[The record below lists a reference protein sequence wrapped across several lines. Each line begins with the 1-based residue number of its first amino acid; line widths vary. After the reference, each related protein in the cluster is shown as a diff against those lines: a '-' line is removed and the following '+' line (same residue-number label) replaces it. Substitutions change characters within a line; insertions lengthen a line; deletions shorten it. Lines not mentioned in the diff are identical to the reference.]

1 MSANDVSEWSARN
14 KTRILFGV
22 LFLLLWLALLD
33 FPHYVASTG
42 IDSSWMR
49 CLGHFLTNRAQC
61 GVDYAWTYGPLGY
74 FVQFVFD
81 ANLFWWKY
89 AWEIV
94 VKFAFAWLLLRWASQ
109 LRGVWLRASFVALV
123 FVFLSGTIDTLYL
136 LCLLL
141 LGLLPLHD
149 ESCRTPRRLAA
160 GTILLAFLSFTKFT
174 FLLVGAVVW
183 AIVLLTPGLSRRLRA
198 ALAVG
203 YPLTLLLVW
212 SLLGQSSA
220 NILAFFTTSWKIARG
235 YDGAMVHESD
245 PRTVYVGLAGVI
257 LFLCL
262 LASYP
267 PSLLR
272 RRENSLGVALLC
284 IGVFLVWK
292 HGFVRQYSHTPYFF
306 GFLLFAPFAV
316 EGLLGEQTTSNRFRI
331 ASMTGL
337 IVLCIMA
344 HGPIPR
350 PSVLLS
356 RLLANERIVLSPTR
370 LERYLDK
377 WQENL
382 ADEWDLPEIRRL
394 VGEDSI
400 DLISLSQGVVFLN
413 RLNYH
418 PRPIFQSYSAY
429 TLDLLEWN
437 AAFYRSEKAPA
448 FVLCLWL
455 PIDERFPTMEDA
467 PTLLE
472 LFRRYRFVTQ
482 EKGIL
487 LLKRRSD
494 DSDLSEVERPIL
506 MQRTIAFGEE
516 VRLDELGAEPK
527 LCSIH
532 IDYTLSGRLT
542 KALFR
547 SPAVFL
553 DVDTIDGNSHSFRLI
568 PAMAQSDFLVDPLLR
583 NQKDFLALYTGQP
596 LPRVRSFSIRLSSE
610 AQGSFCDRVTITVR
624 SYEGLP
630 VTLAP

>member
-14 KTRILFGV
+14 KTRMLFGV
-22 LFLLLWLALLD
+22 LFLLFWLALLD
-33 FPHYVASTG
+33 FPHYVASAG
-42 IDSSWMR
+42 NDSSWMR

-74 FVQFVFD
+74 FVQIVYD
-81 ANLFWWKY
+81 ANLYWWKY

-94 VKFAFAWLLLRWASQ
+94 VKFAFAWILLRWAGL
-109 LRGVWLRASFVALV
+109 LRDVWLRLTFVVLA

-141 LGLLPLHD
+141 LGLLPLRD
-149 ESCRTPRRLAA
+149 ESCRTPSRLAA

-183 AIVLLTPGLSRRLRA
+183 VVVLLTPGLSRRLRT
-198 ALAVG
+198 ALAMG

-212 SLLGQSSA
+212 SLLGQSPA
-220 NILAFFTTSWKIARG
+220 NIPAFFSASWEIARG

-245 PRTVYVGLAGVI
+245 PRTVYVGLADVI

-262 LASYP
+262 LAGYP
-267 PSLLR
+267 LSLLR
-272 RRENSLGVALLC
+272 RRENSLGLALLC
-284 IGVFLVWK
+284 IAVFLVWK
-292 HGFVRQYSHTPYFF
+292 HGFVRQYTHTPYFF

-316 EGLLGEQTTSNRFRI
+316 EGLLGVQTATNRLRI
-331 ASMTGL
+331 GSMMGVIT
-337 IVLCIMA
+337 LCVMA
-344 HGPIPR
+344 RGQIPR
-350 PSVLLS
+350 PTAWLG
-356 RLLANERIVLSPTR
+356 RLLTNAVVVLSPTR
-370 LERYLDK
+370 LERSLDK

-394 VGEDSI
+394 VGEDSV

-429 TLDLLEWN
+429 TPDLLEWN
-437 AAFYRSEKAPA
+437 AAFYRSERAPT

-472 LFRRYRFVTQ
+472 LFRRYRFVIQ
-482 EKGIL
+482 EKGFL

-494 DSDLSEVERPIL
+494 DSATSAVERPVL
-506 MQRTIAFGEE
+506 MQRTIAFGED
-516 VRLDELGAEPK
+516 VRLDELGAAPK
-527 LCSIH
+527 LISLH
-532 IDYTLSGRLT
+532 IDYTMRGHLT
-542 KALFR
+542 KTLFR
-547 SPAVFL
+547 SPPVFL
-553 DVDTIDGNSHSFRLI
+553 DVDTTDGNSHSFRLI

-583 NQKDFLALYTGQP
+583 DQKDLVALYTGQP
-596 LPRVRSFSIRLSSE
+596 LPRVRSLSIRPSSE
-610 AQGSFCDRVTITVR
+610 AQGLFRDRVTFTVWR
-624 SYEGLP
+624 YEGLP
-630 VTLAP
+630 GTASP